1 MEIKRQK
8 LTEEM
13 EIWRDRVTETDQHRY
28 REKQSPL
35 RRLELIRYCAGP
47 ICHIIDSYIDS
58 GGGMYSFRF
67 EHVHG

>member
-28 REKQSPL
+28 REKQSL
-35 RRLELIRYCAGP
+35 G
-47 ICHIIDSYIDS
+47 DSE
-58 GGGMYSFRF
+58 RQ
-67 EHVHG
+67 